1 MRMTG
6 KAMNDLF
13 ELVFEYRSLL
23 AQRRA
28 VGEELGLPARRRLDA
43 LHRLLGREPTDAQGT
58 RPGDHGRRKHARCD
72 VHFGAILRVG
82 PRAAAVE
89 VLNLGAGG
97 VCIRT
102 SEAPAVGDR
111 AVLRLTSPE
120 TGRVYECIAE
130 TSWRDDAHHLTG
142 MRFVGAPLHV
152 ELAS

>member
-1 MRMTG
+1 
-6 KAMNDLF
+6 MNDLF

-28 VGEELGLPARRRLDA
+28 EGEELGLPARRRLDA

-58 RPGDHGRRKHARCD
+58 RPGTLGRRKHARCD
-72 VHFGAILRVG
+72 VHFGAVLRVG
-82 PRAAAVE
+82 PRATPIE

-97 VCIRT
+97 VCIRA
-102 SEAPAVGDR
+102 SEAPAVGER

-120 TGRVYECIAE
+120 TGRIYECVAE
-130 TSWRDDAHHLTG
+130 TTWRDAQHRLSG

-152 ELAS
+152 MLAS